1 MKSETL
7 TIDNIMVNGESKDLS
22 KIRTCNSNSSYTN
35 GERLKV
41 IHFYS
46 FLFSFLRRTKS
57 GKSYPTRLST
67 SIKSL
72 ETTCIACTATLHF
85 FKRANIIC
93 RIFALLIQHWLWIVA
108 VNAFGMTLDIS
119 LWLKI
124 VKMPY
129 CVWPE
134 EHKPTA
140 NSPNLE
146 TFIEI
151 DLEGNGN
158 DETFFCFFCGRD
170 FKTKQGCSIHQRNCD
185 EAH

>member
-1 MKSETL
+1 MGVT
-7 TIDNIMVNGESKDLS
+7 
-22 KIRTCNSNSSYTN
+22 
-35 GERLKV
+35 
-41 IHFYS
+41 F
-46 FLFSFLRRTKS
+46 
-57 GKSYPTRLST
+57 
-67 SIKSL
+67 
-72 ETTCIACTATLHF
+72 
-85 FKRANIIC
+85 ANIIC
-93 RIFALLIQHWLWIVA
+93 RIFALLKQHWLWIVA

-146 TFIEI
+146 TFIED
-151 DLEGNGN
+151 DLEDNGN

-170 FKTKQGCSIHQRNCD
+170 FKTKQGCSIQKRNCD
-185 EAH
+185 EAHC